1 MWENTD
7 GTETL
12 GLQMGSRGEPP
23 LTWIHSGTL
32 VCAQTPC
39 TRMCPIRPAAA
50 LCSLTPWGPF
60 VPDSQ
65 ALEPLNLM
73 LLPHLMRV
81 GKVGWKSGPL
91 SVCDVGPECDSMACV
106 CMEPRCYS
114 PRSCVFILKKGHLF
128 LICTKVLCGDTRSF
142 PGHSLYCHHM
152 CGEDSLSASLGKVS
166 AL

>member
-1 MWENTD
+1 M
-7 GTETL
+7 
-12 GLQMGSRGEPP
+12 
-23 LTWIHSGTL
+23 L

-91 SVCDVGPECDSMACV
+91 SVCVMLAMSVTPWLVYAWSQGAT
-106 CMEPRCYS
+106 
-114 PRSCVFILKKGHLF
+114 HLDPAF
-128 LICTKVLCGDTRSF
+128 LSSRRDIFS
-142 PGHSLYCHHM
+142 
-152 CGEDSLSASLGKVS
+152 
-166 AL
+166 